1 MLREE
6 EHLLDEVGDVF
17 ALEAVLHRGAVPASA
32 DDPSGTHLRQ
42 VLGNSRGRAL
52 ERGGEVTH
60 DHRALQQQPG
70 HPQTGRISQKL
81 EHLRGGD
88 GEVTPTSKLHICAHT
103 YMLHN
108 MHSDAQQNTH
118 DHDHGAHGN
127 GEHAHD
133 HGGVWGRI
141 RHVLI
146 PHSHD
151 AADSIDDTLEATG
164 QGIRAVKIS
173 LLALGATALT
183 QSIIVWFS
191 GSVALAADTIHNFSD
206 ALTAIPLWIAFVLSR
221 RAATRSFTHG
231 YGRVEDLAG
240 LFIVAMIAL
249 SAVVAGWEA
258 IKRLMNPAPIEHLGW
273 VAAAGVV
280 GFLGNEAVALYR
292 IRTGQRIGSAALV
305 ADGLHA
311 RADGLTSLAVVL
323 GALGVAAGWPLADPI
338 VGLLIALSIL
348 GILVVAGRDIF
359 RRLLDATDPHLAET
373 ALHALNHVDGI
384 DTVRDVRLRWV
395 GHTLNV
401 DADITVA
408 PTLDI
413 HAATELTATAEA
425 SLQHHLPRTGHIRVR
440 ATT

>member
-151 AADSIDDTLEATG
+151 AADSIDDTLVPGTRICFTGTAQDGAGRIVERWEMEKLAT
-164 QGIRAVKIS
+164 S
-173 LLALGATALT
+173 
-183 QSIIVWFS
+183 
-191 GSVALAADTIHNFSD
+191 
-206 ALTAIPLWIAFVLSR
+206 
-221 RAATRSFTHG
+221 
-231 YGRVEDLAG
+231 AG
-240 LFIVAMIAL
+240 LTPVKTV
-249 SAVVAGWEA
+249 SKTRCDV
-258 IKRLMNPAPIEHLGW
+258 
-273 VAAAGVV
+273 
-280 GFLGNEAVALYR
+280 
-292 IRTGQRIGSAALV
+292 LV
-305 ADGLHA
+305 
-311 RADGLTSLAVVL
+311 
-323 GALGVAAGWPLADPI
+323 
-338 VGLLIALSIL
+338 
-348 GILVVAGRDIF
+348 
-359 RRLLDATDPHLAET
+359 
-373 ALHALNHVDGI
+373 
-384 DTVRDVRLRWV
+384 
-395 GHTLNV
+395 
-401 DADITVA
+401 
-408 PTLDI
+408 
-413 HAATELTATAEA
+413 TAEA
-425 SLQHHLPRTGHIRVR
+425 GTQSGKARKAQEYGKPVFNADEFLAWLATR
-440 ATT
+440 ASAAE